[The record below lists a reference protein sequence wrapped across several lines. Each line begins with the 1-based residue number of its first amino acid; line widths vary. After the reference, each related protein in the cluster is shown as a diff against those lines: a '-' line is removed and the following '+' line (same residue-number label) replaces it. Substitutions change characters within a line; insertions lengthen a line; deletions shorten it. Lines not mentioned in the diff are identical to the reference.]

1 MFDINL
7 FPIALEQGVEQNS
20 LPGLAALTPPRKT
33 ARGRENDLVI
43 AMIQISGSSAIADES
58 LNGWLVKKLEV
69 YYQTAGTVTFA
80 MKTLVEALNSDLME
94 RNLKRV
100 KEGLRMS
107 AALNLVV
114 LRRDS
119 LYLLNIG
126 PAKAWFAGKTEA
138 LEFMD
143 SDNQG
148 RGLGVN
154 QNLTCRFSTCELT
167 ENDTLVFSCQPPEFW
182 KAETFAGCNAL
193 TNEAVS
199 RRIYNQIGMD
209 LKAVL
214 LRFVNGKGQIKQE
227 VLPGRSS
234 SSAAVSEK
242 QQGEIAVPSSE
253 LVVEPPAK
261 QEPAPAFEPTV
272 ETPMPSEPLP
282 TVEWSKPSTQ
292 RPDVVSDFKPT
303 ASMEVPEDYEYEPS
317 TEAVDD
323 EENQPD
329 QPAVS
334 LTLRRRTGLNQH
346 NSKQKAPKPEGPSGA
361 QVAAGKVTQG
371 MVSTAKGIGNS
382 VSSFTQKVLPGMA
395 DEPLKLSRGTLIAIA
410 IAVPM
415 LIVLLAGA
423 VYARSGKSKQFN
435 QNLILA
441 QQYAMQAEL
450 QVNDPPLYLASLQQS
465 MYWLDKA
472 ESYGQ
477 SDSSVS
483 LRVKVQG
490 ELDILQGVQ
499 RLEMVEVIPGGL
511 PAGSVVT
518 QIIATATDLYLLDD
532 TSGTVKRYSMGSSGY
547 QLDEAFN
554 CGPDEKNP
562 LNNLGKLVDMV
573 PVDVNNTFK
582 ATILAVDASG
592 NTEFCVPGTAGV
604 TSALTPPDQGWKSLK
619 AISIFNNYLYVLDI
633 AGNAVYR
640 YEGNGIQFETKPTL
654 FFDNQIPVLTEAVD
668 IEVNGDELYILRSN
682 GQMVECTYS
691 HMKDYK
697 LTECLDPAPYGD
709 MRTGEQPAAI
719 NFPEA
724 KFVQMRMTA
733 APDSSIYLL
742 DAAGKAMYHFSLQ
755 RNLQKIL
762 HPRFMDGVNLDRV
775 APTAVAVSSARI
787 VFLAFGSQIYYAP
800 LP

>member
-7 FPIALEQGVEQNS
+7 FPINIEQGVEQNS

-33 ARGRENDLVI
+33 ARGRENDVVI
-43 AMIQISGSSAIADES
+43 AMIQISGSSAFYVENF
-58 LNGWLVKKLEV
+58 NGWLVKKLEN
-69 YYQTAGTVTFA
+69 YYKTAGTVTFA
-80 MKTLVEALNSDLME
+80 MKSLVDSLNSDLLE
-94 RNLKRV
+94 RNLKGI
-100 KEGLRMS
+100 KEGIRMS
-107 AALNLVV
+107 GALNLVV
-114 LRRDS
+114 LRRES
-119 LYLLNIG
+119 LYLVNIG
-126 PAKAWFAGKTEA
+126 PAKTWFAGSTEA
-138 LEFMD
+138 LEIAD

-148 RGLGVN
+148 RGLGVD
-154 QNLTCRFSTCELT
+154 QNLVCRFSTCELN
-167 ENDTLVFSCQPPEFW
+167 ENDTLTLSCLPPEIW
-182 KAETFAGCNAL
+182 KVDTFAGCNTL

-199 RRIYNQIGMD
+199 RRIYSQMGSD

-214 LRFVNGKGQIKQE
+214 LRFTNGKGQIRQE
-227 VLPGRSS
+227 KLPGR
-234 SSAAVSEK
+234 APVKMTNEK
-242 QQGEIAVPSSE
+242 EEPETVIPEIR
-253 LVVEPPAK
+253 VEPRKPAA
-261 QEPAPAFEPTV
+261 QVEPSIQTEP
-272 ETPMPSEPLP
+272 EPMPNVDWSIPTSEPEESDQVYSQ
-282 TVEWSKPSTQ
+282 TYSVE
-292 RPDVVSDFKPT
+292 VSDNSYF
-303 ASMEVPEDYEYEPS
+303 EPS
-317 TEAVDD
+317 TEPVQIEDNEA
-323 EENQPD
+323 
-329 QPAVS
+329 PAS
-334 LTLRRRTGLNQH
+334 LTLRRRTGTHQQPTKPVRL
-346 NSKQKAPKPEGPSGA
+346 KPEGPSEA
-361 QVAAGKVTQG
+361 QVAAGKVTKG
-371 MVSTAKGIGNS
+371 MVTGAKAIGSS
-382 VSSFTQKVLPGMA
+382 VSSFTQKVLPGLA
-395 DEPLKLSRGTLIAIA
+395 DEPLKLGRGTLIAIA

-415 LIVLLAGA
+415 LIALLAGA

-450 QVNDPPLYLASLQQS
+450 QVNDPPVYLASLQQS
-465 MYWLDKA
+465 MFWLDKA

-477 SDSSVS
+477 TDSSAS

-511 PAGSVVT
+511 PAGSVVS
-518 QIIATATDLYLLDD
+518 QILATATDLYLLDS

-562 LNNLGKLVDMV
+562 LNNLGKIVDMAA
-573 PVDVNNTFK
+573 VDVNNTFK
-582 ATILAVDASG
+582 ATILAVDGSG
-592 NTEFCVPGTAGV
+592 NIEFCVPGTAGI
-604 TSALTPPDQGWKSLK
+604 TSALTQPDQGWKSLK
-619 AISIFNNYLYVLDI
+619 SISIFNNYLYVLDI

-640 YEGNGIQFETKPTL
+640 YEGNGVQFENKPTL
-654 FFDNQIPVLTEAVD
+654 YFDNQIPALTEAID

-709 MRTGEQPAAI
+709 MRTGQEPAAI

-742 DAAGKAMYHFSLQ
+742 DATGKAMYHFSLQ

-762 HPRFMDGVNLDRV
+762 HPRFVDGVNLDRV
-775 APTAVAVSSARI
+775 TPTAVAVSSARI

>member
-7 FPIALEQGVEQNS
+7 FPINLEQGVEHNS
-20 LPGLAALTPPRKT
+20 LPGLAALTPPRRT
-33 ARGRENDLVI
+33 ARGRENDVII
-43 AMIQISGSSAIADES
+43 AMIHISGSSAIAVES
-58 LNGWLVKKLEV
+58 LNSWLLKKLEG

-80 MKTLVEALNSDLME
+80 MKTLVEALNSDLLD
-94 RNLKRV
+94 RNLKQV
-100 KEGLRMS
+100 KEGIRMS
-107 AALNLVV
+107 GALNLVV

-119 LYLLNIG
+119 LYLVNVG
-126 PAKAWFAGKTEA
+126 AAKAWFASKTDT
-138 LEFMD
+138 LEFTD

-148 RGLGVN
+148 RGLGVD
-154 QNLTCRFSTCELT
+154 QNLVCRFSTCELT
-167 ENDTLVFSCQPPEFW
+167 ENDTLALSCQPPEIW
-182 KAETFAGCNAL
+182 NTETFSGSNAL
-193 TNEAVS
+193 TNEAVG
-199 RRIYNQIGMD
+199 RRIYNQVGSD

-214 LRFVNGKGQIKQE
+214 LRFSSGKCQIKQE
-227 VLPGRSS
+227 TLPGRP
-234 SSAAVSEK
+234 SAKEK
-242 QQGEIAVPSSE
+242 VENSPAEIIEPEVQAEPALPADS
-253 LVVEPPAK
+253 VEPTLPAAL
-261 QEPAPAFEPTV
+261 EPMPAP
-272 ETPMPSEPLP
+272 
-282 TVEWSKPSTQ
+282 EWSRPPEQPLDYNQVYSQTDNIEIPDDDGFVPSTQ
-292 RPDVVSDFKPT
+292 PFQI
-303 ASMEVPEDYEYEPS
+303 
-317 TEAVDD
+317 
-323 EENQPD
+323 EESQTGQAP
-329 QPAVS
+329 VS
-334 LTLRRRTGLNQH
+334 LTLRRRTGSLHQDPK
-346 NSKQKAPKPEGPSGA
+346 SKTPKPEGPSEA

-371 MVSTAKGIGNS
+371 MVSGAKVIGSS
-382 VSSFTQKVLPGMA
+382 VSSFTQKVLPGLA

-450 QVNDPPLYLASLQQS
+450 QVNDPPVYLASLQQS
-465 MYWLDKA
+465 MFWLDKA

-477 SDSSVS
+477 TDTSAS
-483 LRVKVQG
+483 LRVKVQN

-518 QIIATATDLYLLDD
+518 QIVATATDLYLLDG
-532 TSGTVKRYSMGSSGY
+532 TSGMVKRYSMGSSGY

-573 PVDVNNTFK
+573 PVDVNNSFK
-582 ATILAVDASG
+582 ATIMAVDASG
-592 NTEFCVPGTAGV
+592 NTEFCVPGTAGI
-604 TSALTPPDQGWKSLK
+604 TSALTQPDQGWKNLK
-619 AISIFNNYLYVLDI
+619 AISIYNNYLYVLDI
-633 AGNAVYR
+633 GGNAVYR
-640 YEGNGIQFETKPTL
+640 YEGNGIQFENKPTL
-654 FFDNQIPVLTEAVD
+654 FFDNQIPALTEAVD

-709 MRTGEQPAAI
+709 MRTGQEPAAI

-724 KFVQMRMTA
+724 SFIQMRMTA

-742 DAAGKAMYHFSLQ
+742 DGTGKAMYHFSLQ

>member
-7 FPIALEQGVEQNS
+7 FPINLEQGVEQNS

-33 ARGRENDLVI
+33 ARGRENDVVI
-43 AMIQISGSSAIADES
+43 AMVQINGSSAIAIES
-58 LNGWLVKKLEV
+58 MNTWLLKKLEG

-80 MKTLVEALNSDLME
+80 MKTLVEALNSDLLD

-100 KEGLRMS
+100 KEGVRMS

-114 LRRDS
+114 LKRES
-119 LYLLNIG
+119 LYLVNIG
-126 PAKAWFAGKTEA
+126 AAKAWFAGKSDAVEY
-138 LEFMD
+138 LD
-143 SDNQG
+143 SENQG
-148 RGLGVN
+148 RGLGVD
-154 QNLTCRFSTCELT
+154 QNLACRFSTCELA
-167 ENDTLVFSCQPPEFW
+167 ENDTLVFSCQPPEIW
-182 KAETFAGCNAL
+182 KVDTFAGSNAL

-199 RRIYNQIGMD
+199 RRIFNQIGPD

-214 LRFVNGKGQIKQE
+214 LRFTNGKGLIKQE
-227 VLPGRSS
+227 PLPGHAPAQPVSEKKTEAAVEPEVEEAPSSADVSPEPAVEMAS
-234 SSAAVSEK
+234 SSAYVSHEPKPVFEVREPTAPGPEIIQVYK
-242 QQGEIAVPSSE
+242 QTSSAE
-253 LVVEPPAK
+253 TENEAKVEPSD
-261 QEPAPAFEPTV
+261 EPE
-272 ETPMPSEPLP
+272 ELEDSE
-282 TVEWSKPSTQ
+282 
-292 RPDVVSDFKPT
+292 VV
-303 ASMEVPEDYEYEPS
+303 
-317 TEAVDD
+317 
-323 EENQPD
+323 
-329 QPAVS
+329 QPAVN
-334 LTLRRRTGLNQH
+334 LTLRRRTGARQTH
-346 NSKQKAPKPEGPSGA
+346 VKVEAPKPTGPSGA
-361 QVAAGKVTQG
+361 QVAAGKVTQN
-371 MVSTAKGIGNS
+371 MVSAAKGIGSS
-382 VSSFTQKVLPGMA
+382 VTNFTQKVLPVMA

-415 LIVLLAGA
+415 IIILLAGA
-423 VYARSGKSKQFN
+423 IYARSGKSKQFN

-472 ESYGQ
+472 ESYGKTDT
-477 SDSSVS
+477 SAS

-499 RLEMVEVIPGGL
+499 RLEMVEVIPGGI

-518 QIIATATDLYLLDD
+518 QMVATATDLYLLDS

-562 LNNLGKLVDMV
+562 LNTLGKLVDMV

-582 ATILAVDASG
+582 ATILAVDGSG
-592 NTEFCVPGTAGV
+592 NTEFCIPGTAGV
-604 TSALTPPDQGWKSLK
+604 TSALTAPDQGWKSLK
-619 AISIFNNYLYVLDI
+619 SISIFNNYLYVLDI

-640 YEGNGIQFETKPTL
+640 YEGNGVQFESKPTL
-654 FFDNQIPVLTEAVD
+654 FFDNQIPALTEAID

-709 MRTGEQPAAI
+709 MRTGQTATSI
-719 NFPEA
+719 SFPEA
-724 KFVQMRMTA
+724 NFIQMRMTA

-742 DAAGKAMYHFSLQ
+742 DANAKALYHFSLQ

-762 HPRFMDGVNLDRV
+762 HPRFMDGVSLDRV

-787 VFLAFGSQIYYAP
+787 VFIAFGSQIYYAP

>member
-1 MFDINL
+1 LFDINL
-7 FPIALEQGVEQNS
+7 FPINLEQGVEQRS

-33 ARGRENDLVI
+33 ARGRENDVVI
-43 AMIQISGSSAIADES
+43 AMVQINGSSGIAVDS
-58 LNGWLVKKLEV
+58 LNIWLLKKLEG

-80 MKTLVEALNSDLME
+80 MKTLVEALNSDLLE

-100 KEGLRMS
+100 KEGIRMS

-114 LRRDS
+114 LRRES
-119 LYLLNIG
+119 LYLVNIG
-126 PAKAWFAGKTEA
+126 SAKAWFAGKSDAVEY
-138 LEFMD
+138 LD

-148 RGLGVN
+148 RGLGVD
-154 QNLTCRFSTCELT
+154 QNLSCRFSTCELA
-167 ENDTLVFSCQPPEFW
+167 ENDTLVFSCQPPEIW
-182 KAETFAGCNAL
+182 KVDTFTGSNAL

-199 RRIYNQIGMD
+199 RRLFNQMGPD
-209 LKAVL
+209 LKAVF
-214 LRFVNGKGQIKQE
+214 LRFTNGKGMVKQE
-227 VLPGRSS
+227 ALPGHTP
-234 SSAAVSEK
+234 AQPVSEK
-242 QQGEIAVPSSE
+242 KIEV
-253 LVVEPPAK
+253 VVEPEAAATPVAN
-261 QEPAPAFEPTV
+261 EPTPII
-272 ETPMPSEPLP
+272 EAQESSTPG
-282 TVEWSKPSTQ
+282 
-292 RPDVVSDFKPT
+292 
-303 ASMEVPEDYEYEPS
+303 PEIIQVYKRTFS
-317 TEAVDD
+317 TEKVD
-323 EENQPD
+323 EAPVEPIMETESLVENEVS

-334 LTLRRRTGLNQH
+334 LTLRRRTGARQQNAKIQD
-346 NSKQKAPKPEGPSGA
+346 PKPLGPSGA
-361 QVAAGKVTQG
+361 QVAAGKVTQN
-371 MVSTAKGIGNS
+371 MVSAVKGIGSS
-382 VSSFTQKVLPGMA
+382 VSNFTQKVLPVMA

-415 LIVLLAGA
+415 IIIILAGA
-423 VYARSGKSKQFN
+423 IYARSGKSKQFN

-477 SDSSVS
+477 TDTSAS

-499 RLEMVEVIPGGL
+499 RLEMVEVIPGGI

-518 QIIATATDLYLLDD
+518 QMVATATDLYLLDSS
-532 TSGTVKRYSMGSSGY
+532 SGTVKRYSMGSSGY

-562 LNNLGKLVDMV
+562 LNTLGKLVDMV

-582 ATILAVDASG
+582 ATILAVDGSG
-592 NTEFCVPGTAGV
+592 NTEFCIPGTAGV

-640 YEGNGIQFETKPTL
+640 YEGNGVQFENKPTL
-654 FFDNQIPVLTEAVD
+654 FFDNQIPALTEAVD

-709 MRTGEQPAAI
+709 MRTGQTANSI
-719 NFPEA
+719 TFPEA
-724 KFVQMRMTA
+724 NFIQMRMTA

-742 DAAGKAMYHFSLQ
+742 DATAKALYHFSLQ

-762 HPRFMDGVNLDRV
+762 HPRFMDGVSLDRV

-787 VFLAFGSQIYYAP
+787 VFIAFGSQIYYAP

>member
-7 FPIALEQGVEQNS
+7 FPINLEQGVDQNS

-33 ARGRENDLVI
+33 ARGRENDVVI
-43 AMIQISGSSAIADES
+43 AFIQISGTSAIAVES
-58 LNGWLVKKLEV
+58 LNGWLLKKLEG

-80 MKTLVEALNSDLME
+80 MKTLVEALNSDLLD

-100 KEGLRMS
+100 KEGIRMS
-107 AALNLVV
+107 GSLNLVV
-114 LRRDS
+114 LKRNS
-119 LYLLNIG
+119 IYLVNIG
-126 PAKAWFAGKTEA
+126 TAKAWFAGKTDT
-138 LEFMD
+138 LEFAD
-143 SDNQG
+143 ADNQG
-148 RGLGVN
+148 RGLGVD
-154 QNLTCRFSTCELT
+154 QNLACRFSTCEIT
-167 ENDTLVFSCQPPEFW
+167 ENDTLTFACQPPEIW
-182 KAETFAGCNAL
+182 KADTFAGCNTL

-199 RRIYNQIGMD
+199 RRIYNQMGSE
-209 LKAVL
+209 LKAIFI
-214 LRFVNGKGQIKQE
+214 RFTVGKGQIKLDS
-227 VLPGRSS
+227 LPGRNTAKVNIEKD
-234 SSAAVSEK
+234 SAEVIEP
-242 QQGEIAVPSSE
+242 EIH
-253 LVVEPPAK
+253 VEPTLPAALV
-261 QEPAPAFEPTV
+261 EPIMPAIA
-272 ETPMPSEPLP
+272 EPLP
-282 TVEWSKPSTQ
+282 AVEWSMPPPENDQVYSQSSTLEVSDEDNFEPSTQ
-292 RPDVVSDFKPT
+292 PVQF
-303 ASMEVPEDYEYEPS
+303 
-317 TEAVDD
+317 
-323 EENQPD
+323 EESQSGQP
-329 QPAVS
+329 PVS
-334 LTLRRRTGLNQH
+334 LTLRRRSGTHQQH
-346 NSKQKAPKPEGPSGA
+346 AKTKAPKHEGPSGA

-371 MVSTAKGIGNS
+371 MVSGAKVLGSS
-382 VSSFTQKVLPGMA
+382 VSSFTQKVLPVLA

-415 LIVLLAGA
+415 LIVILAGA
-423 VYARSGKSKQFN
+423 VYASSGKSKQFN

-450 QVNDPPLYLASLQQS
+450 QVNDPPVYLASLQQS
-465 MYWLDKA
+465 MFWLDKA
-472 ESYGQ
+472 ETYGQ
-477 SDSSVS
+477 TDSSAS
-483 LRVKVQG
+483 LRVKVQA

-518 QIIATATDLYLLDD
+518 QIVATATDLYLLDG

-592 NTEFCVPGTAGV
+592 NTEFCVPGTAGI
-604 TSALTPPDQGWKSLK
+604 TSSLTQPDQGWKSLK
-619 AISIFNNYLYVLDI
+619 AISLYNNYLYVLDI

-640 YEGNGIQFETKPTL
+640 YAGNGVQFENKPTL
-654 FFDNQIPVLTEAVD
+654 YFDNQIPALTEAID

-697 LTECLDPAPYGD
+697 LTECLDPAAYGD
-709 MRTGEQPAAI
+709 MRTGQDPAAI

-742 DAAGKAMYHFSLQ
+742 DAGGKAMYHFSLQ

-762 HPRFMDGVNLDRV
+762 HPRFLDGVNLDRV

>member
-7 FPIALEQGVEQNS
+7 FPVNLEQGVEQTS

-33 ARGRENDLVI
+33 ARGRENDVLI
-43 AMIQISGSSAIADES
+43 AMINISGSSAIAAES
-58 LNGWLVKKLEV
+58 LSGWLMKKLEG

-80 MKTLVEALNSDLME
+80 MKTLVEALNSDLLE

-107 AALNLVV
+107 GSLNLVV

-119 LYLLNIG
+119 LYLVNIG
-126 PAKAWFAGKTEA
+126 PAKTWFAGKTDTQ
-138 LEFMD
+138 EFMD
-143 SDNQG
+143 SENQG
-148 RGLGVN
+148 RGLGVD
-154 QNLTCRFSTCELT
+154 QNLACRFSTCELT
-167 ENDTLVFSCQPPEFW
+167 ENDVLVFSCQPPEIW
-182 KAETFAGCNAL
+182 KTETFAGCNAL

-199 RRIYNQIGMD
+199 RRIYNQMGMD
-209 LKAVL
+209 LKAVM
-214 LRFVNGKGQIKQE
+214 LRFINGKGQIKQE
-227 VLPGRSS
+227 VLPARSS
-234 SSAAVSEK
+234 TSVAAAEMKPVEAAGS
-242 QQGEIAVPSSE
+242 
-253 LVVEPPAK
+253 VVEPASV
-261 QEPAPAFEPTV
+261 APV
-272 ETPMPSEPLP
+272 TPEPL
-282 TVEWSKPSTQ
+282 TSFEWRKPSVQPIETK
-292 RPDVVSDFKPT
+292 PDYKPT
-303 ASMEVPEDYEYEPS
+303 SSLQVTEDYEYEPP
-317 TEAVDD
+317 TVVEQR
-323 EENQPD
+323 EETQPNQPT
-329 QPAVS
+329 VS
-334 LTLRRRTGLNQH
+334 LTLRRRTGINQRD
-346 NSKQKAPKPEGPSGA
+346 SKLKAEKPEGPSGA

-382 VSSFTQKVLPGMA
+382 VSSFTQKVLPGVA

-415 LIVLLAGA
+415 VIVLLAGA

-465 MYWLDKA
+465 MFWLDKA

-477 SDSSVS
+477 SDTSAS

-511 PAGSVVT
+511 PAGSVVS

-582 ATILAVDASG
+582 ATIMAVDASG

-654 FFDNQIPVLTEAVD
+654 FFDNQIPNLTEAVD

-709 MRTGEQPAAI
+709 MRTGEQPASI
-719 NFPEA
+719 SFPEA
-724 KFVQMRMTA
+724 KFIQMRMTA